1 MELDMIFAVILTT
14 LVGLSFIASNF
25 AKKEK
30 WFKLFVSLGGFWIA
44 CGVRHLIMAVRK

>member
-1 MELDMIFAVILTT
+1 MMKLAMIWVT
-14 LVGLSFIASNF
+14 LGGLSFLASSF

-44 CGVRHLIMAVRK
+44 CGVRHLIQAVM